1 MNYTISKVT
10 PDAVHKLEEHI
21 NNCYLNKTPLPTHIV
36 VGGNG
41 GNIYDAYGLY
51 LSIRNMYPRP
61 VVVAGPVCMSASAM
75 VLVFCALHREGDI
88 TIPTEIPSLSEFRL
102 HEGKLSGESAS
113 MDAGTRMFLFLNFVF
128 KQALKMYPEWYDE
141 EFQTV
146 SMDELSFTD
155 FIRRISQIIEK
166 EEA

>member
-1 MNYTISKVT
+1 
-10 PDAVHKLEEHI
+10 
-21 NNCYLNKTPLPTHIV
+21 
-36 VGGNG
+36 
-41 GNIYDAYGLY
+41 
-51 LSIRNMYPRP
+51 
-61 VVVAGPVCMSASAM
+61 
-75 VLVFCALHREGDI
+75 
-88 TIPTEIPSLSEFRL
+88 
-102 HEGKLSGESAS
+102 